1 MEDLGADYAAAMK
14 TPTLTNLP
22 KQQSLEEQE
31 ISAFEDA
38 QTLIQEKVANK
49 RIEMIWFGGIG
60 QELLKDVFHVTL

>member
-14 TPTLTNLP
+14 TPTLP